1 MYKCSFSTI
10 SKPQALCQG
19 HDSNQLSKA
28 KKKEGKKIILYIQL
42 NLCRER
48 EILIFAFK
56 SMLQQSFAK
65 HM

>member
-28 KKKEGKKIILYIQL
+28 KKKKKEKRLFYIFS
-42 NLCRER
+42 
-48 EILIFAFK
+48 LICAEKEKF
-56 SMLQQSFAK
+56 
-65 HM
+65 